1 MRSCTLEPV
10 CGGVPAGFE
19 TTWGGCRM
27 LARTDHETFTQDSLT
42 SRFREAMTR
51 LEAAQKPG
59 AGVPAYTR
67 WVNRRLARGVA
78 SFGYAAR
85 LQPNSITV
93 LSAVLSFA
101 GILLLVTVAPN
112 AGVGL
117 IVAALLAAGYVFDS
131 ADGQLAR
138 LYGRPSLSGE
148 WLDHVVD
155 SIRTPAIHVAVAVA
169 VMRFSPEQG
178 WVALV
183 AVVYC
188 LVTSGQF
195 LSQILAEAL
204 VKSSGVTQTRGGT
217 RRSLI
222 LLPTDPGVLC
232 WSFVLWGFGAPFFVL
247 YVLLAF
253 VAVVHGGVS
262 MQRRFRE
269 LSAIDAA
276 RQADHA

>member
-1 MRSCTLEPV
+1 
-10 CGGVPAGFE
+10 
-19 TTWGGCRM
+19 M
-27 LARTDHETFTQDSLT
+27 LARTDHDTDRQDPLT
-42 SRFREAMTR
+42 SRYREAMNR

-85 LQPNSITV
+85 LQPNSVTV

-112 AGVGL
+112 PGIGL

-138 LYGRPSLSGE
+138 LYARPSLSGE

-169 VMRFSPEQG
+169 VMRFFPEQT
-178 WVALV
+178 WVAIV
-183 AVVYC
+183 AVIYC

-204 VKSSGVTQTRGGT
+204 VKSAGATQTRGGT
-217 RRSLI
+217 GRSLI
-222 LLPTDPGVLC
+222 LLPTDPGILC
-232 WSFVLWGFGAPFFVL
+232 WSFLLWGFGAPFFIL
-247 YVLLAF
+247 YAGLAC
-253 VAVVHGGVS
+253 VAVVHGGMS
-262 MQRRFRE
+262 MQRRFRD
-269 LSAIDAA
+269 LTAIDAA
-276 RQADHA
+276 RQGGHA